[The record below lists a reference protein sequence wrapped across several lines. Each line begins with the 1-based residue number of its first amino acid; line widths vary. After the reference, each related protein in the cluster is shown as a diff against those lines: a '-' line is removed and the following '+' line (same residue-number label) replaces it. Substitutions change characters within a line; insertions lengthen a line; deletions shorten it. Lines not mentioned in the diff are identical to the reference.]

1 MFYEY
6 YIFYREN
13 KNVFKLIEIQGTAHI
28 FETFLEIDRTI
39 VKFIRFRC

>member
-13 KNVFKLIEIQGTAHI
+13 KNVSKLIEIQEIAHI

-39 VKFIRFRC
+39 Y